1 MSLLNDCEKVAFL
14 IDILNRHIQKLPC
27 GDTFTNYLESICG
40 ILKHDDSFLQKAAF
54 ANSEL
59 FIDALSNILSN
70 QITIKHATGALI
82 AAFDKVGY
90 VDSMDAAAII
100 LEFEQLLNQMSIEEA
115 ENLYNERWAIDK
127 YRG

>member
-1 MSLLNDCEKVAFL
+1 M
-14 IDILNRHIQKLPC
+14 
-27 GDTFTNYLESICG
+27 
-40 ILKHDDSFLQKAAF
+40 
-54 ANSEL
+54 
-59 FIDALSNILSN
+59 SN